1 MQGRLSKNRSLM
13 YIGRP
18 IFCRVTSVLQMVL
31 SPSLSLMHERRRV
44 PGGSAKGIVG
54 KSAIS
59 QLAHEVTASFWARRP
74 FRLDCISQF
83 TCEFPADKQCGDE
96 CSAELHFMIR
106 RVSFQVRARVCASRR
121 VLHFIK
127 RASSHVR
134 EVLTI
139 RSFFLIVFHDVKEL
153 PVDGMPDAG
162 VRAVFS

>member
-1 MQGRLSKNRSLM
+1 M
-13 YIGRP
+13 
-18 IFCRVTSVLQMVL
+18 
-31 SPSLSLMHERRRV
+31 
-44 PGGSAKGIVG
+44 PGGSTNGIVG

-74 FRLDCISQF
+74 FGLDCISQF

-139 RSFFLIVFHDVKEL
+139 RSFFLIVFHDVREL

-162 VRAVFS
+162 VRAAFS